1 MRHEDWIRYQFQEE
15 QERSLKFGQPPQP
28 LADKVAELRSEVDGL
43 SGRIKQELLAELKVE
58 IERLIE
64 MEMSHADR

>member
-1 MRHEDWIRYQFQEE
+1 MRYEDWTRYQLQEG
-15 QERSLKFGQPPQP
+15 QERTSKFGAAPQP
-28 LADKVAELRSEVDGL
+28 LADRVAELRSAVDGL

>member
-1 MRHEDWIRYQFQEE
+1 MRHEDWTRYQLQEE
-15 QERSLKFGQPPQP
+15 QERSLKFGPQPQP
-28 LADKVAELRSEVDGL
+28 LADKVAELRREVDGL

-64 MEMSHADR
+64 MEMSHANR

>member
-1 MRHEDWIRYQFQEE
+1 MKHEDWMRYQRQEE
-15 QERSLKFGQPPQP
+15 QDRTQKFGAPPQT
-28 LADKVAELRSEVDGL
+28 LAAKVAEIRAEVDEL

>member
-1 MRHEDWIRYQFQEE
+1 MRHEDWNHYRLQEE
-15 QERSLKFGQPPQP
+15 QELSLRFGTPPLS

-58 IERLIE
+58 IERLIDMVAE
-64 MEMSHADR
+64 AHH

>member
-1 MRHEDWIRYQFQEE
+1 MRHEDWSQYQKDFEVAQI
-15 QERSLKFGQPPQP
+15 QRFGPPPKP
-28 LADKVAELRSEVDGL
+28 LADKVAELRAEVDGL

-58 IERLIE
+58 IERLVE

>member
-1 MRHEDWIRYQFQEE
+1 MRHEDWTRYQLQAEE
-15 QERSLKFGQPPQP
+15 ERSRRFGEAPRT
-28 LADKVAELRSEVDGL
+28 LESKVKELRAEVDGL

-64 MEMSHADR
+64 KAISY